1 MFRSILVS
9 AALALAACHTLV
21 DPPLGD
27 GAESFQAP
35 PVYDRWWSMT
45 ESCSGL
51 TGSLANVSWFRR
63 QCSEE
68 LLLAGGQP
76 HRVERRLQA
85 RRGHVRHEMLHAL
98 LQAGGHARKYFLER
112 CGGVVNCDELC
123 IADSEPPPTVDAN
136 VAHATPEELEVS
148 VDVSPA
154 SPRKS
159 EMDGFFTVTVSA
171 RNTASH
177 QVVVQLV
184 QYPGFPANSF
194 SVAVYGAAGG
204 LGETKI
210 ALDPSV
216 STFDAGE
223 TKRQVFDFA
232 VRDSIGH
239 GGLPPGPYNVD
250 GKYGSHLATH
260 DRIISEFCQTRL
272 MWEVPAQ
279 GKVRCGFSM
288 IQAMNAGVVAEEVRR
303 NFGPPGDVGLSAQP

>member
-1 MFRSILVS
+1 MIRHHFERTSRQGGNDIVITLFRMRDSAAHTSASSPRYRAVFRTTLVS
-9 AALALAACHTLV
+9 ATLALAACHTLV
-21 DPPLGD
+21 DPPLAD
-27 GAESFQAP
+27 GAESFQPP
-35 PVYDRWWSMT
+35 PVYDRWWAMT

-51 TGSLANVSWFRR
+51 TGSLAKVSWFTVPGAPT
-63 QCSEE
+63 SYYS
-68 LLLAGGQP
+68 LAGNRIVLNAESKLDG
-76 HRVERRLQA
+76 
-85 RRGHVRHEMLHAL
+85 GHVRHEMLHAL

-136 VAHATPEELEVS
+136 VARATPEDLDVS

-154 SPRKS
+154 SPHKS
-159 EMDGFFTVTVSA
+159 EMDGFFTVTVNA

-184 QYPGFPANSF
+184 QYPGFPPNSF

-232 VRDSIGH
+232 VRDTIGR

-260 DRIISEFCQTRL
+260 DKII
-272 MWEVPAQ
+272 
-279 GKVRCGFSM
+279 
-288 IQAMNAGVVAEEVRR
+288 
-303 NFGPPGDVGLSAQP
+303 LSQ

>member
-1 MFRSILVS
+1 MLRKRGPARRMKPMFRSILVS
-9 AALALAACHTLV
+9 AVLALAACHTLV

-51 TGSLANVSWFRR
+51 TGSLANVSWFAVPNAPK
-63 QCSEE
+63 SYYS
-68 LLLAGGQP
+68 LAGNRIVLNADSKLDG
-76 HRVERRLQA
+76 
-85 RRGHVRHEMLHAL
+85 GHVRHEMLHAL

-154 SPRKS
+154 SPHKS

-204 LGETKI
+204 LGETKV

-216 STFDAGE
+216 STFAGGE

-250 GKYGSHLATH
+250 GKYGSHLVTH
-260 DRIISEFCQTRL
+260 DRII
-272 MWEVPAQ
+272 
-279 GKVRCGFSM
+279 
-288 IQAMNAGVVAEEVRR
+288 
-303 NFGPPGDVGLSAQP
+303 LSQ